1 MTFFRISLV
10 IISVIYLPF
19 QLLSQNVF
27 VSYNALTS
35 FDATLHELFY
45 CTLNNTGESETVYLE
60 ARVTKDG
67 EDILIARSGPF
78 LLGEGVTT
86 INSFNAESILQSMSN
101 ISTEYIED
109 DIYQEILQTGYIP
122 SGNYIF
128 CLIVYNLSDETLSNP
143 DVCHAFISWPISPP
157 RLLLPHDNTEIETEL
172 PLFSWTH
179 AMPYR
184 LSLRYNV
191 QIVELFDGQG
201 PFDAFQSNYLY
212 FKSED
217 LRLNT
222 FQYQISAPSLQRC
235 KSYAWR
241 VIGNYDENQ
250 SDYQTRV
257 FKTACDSVIEN
268 ETEKRNTP
276 IAPNIFYELN
286 RTVSG
291 SFYTV
296 QGNFK
301 IIVDNPYDKI
311 DKLSYSI
318 LDNDNIDI
326 AASNTL
332 FNMDSQNETLFS
344 GKNIFIVDIDRL
356 GLLPNQIYVLKLNNL
371 KRVQYLK
378 FKYEEN

>member
-1 MTFFRISLV
+1 MTLFRSYL
-10 IISVIYLPF
+10 IIIIAIHFPI
-19 QLLSQNVF
+19 QLFSQNVF
-27 VSYNALTS
+27 VSYNALNS

-45 CTLNNTGESETVYLE
+45 CTLNNTGESKTVYLE
-60 ARVTKDG
+60 ARVAKDG
-67 EDILIARSGPF
+67 KDILIARSGTF
-78 LLGEGVTT
+78 LLEEGVTT
-86 INSFNAESILQSMSN
+86 INSFNAENILQSMSN
-101 ISTEYIED
+101 VSTEFIED

-122 SGNYIF
+122 SGNYVF
-128 CLIVYNLSDETLSNP
+128 CLIVYNLSNEALSNP
-143 DVCHAFISWPISPP
+143 DVCNTFISWPISAA
-157 RLLLPHDNTEIETEL
+157 RLILPNDNAKIETEL

-184 LSLRYNV
+184 LSLRYNL

-212 FKSED
+212 FTSED
-217 LRLNT
+217 LRLNSL
-222 FQYQISAPSLQRC
+222 QYPLSAPSLQRC

-241 VIGNYDENQ
+241 VIGNYNDNQ
-250 SDYQTRV
+250 NDYQTRV
-257 FKTACDSVIEN
+257 FKTACDSVIED
-268 ETEKRNTP
+268 ESEKRNTP

-286 RTVSG
+286 RTVDG
-291 SFYTV
+291 LLYTV

-301 IIVDNPYDKI
+301 IIVDNPYAKI
-311 DKLSYSI
+311 EKLSYSI

-332 FNMDSQNETLFS
+332 FNTVSQNESLFS